1 METTTVSWGY
11 MRIMGKKIETAIVY
25 WGYME
30 IMEKKME
37 VTAPNTIF
45 LIRGTHKPLTVGAP
59 QPALN

>member
-11 MRIMGKKIETAIVY
+11 MGIMGKKIETAIVH

-37 VTAPNTIF
+37 VTVPNTIF
-45 LIRGTHKPLTVGAP
+45 LIRGRRP
-59 QPALN
+59 PACS